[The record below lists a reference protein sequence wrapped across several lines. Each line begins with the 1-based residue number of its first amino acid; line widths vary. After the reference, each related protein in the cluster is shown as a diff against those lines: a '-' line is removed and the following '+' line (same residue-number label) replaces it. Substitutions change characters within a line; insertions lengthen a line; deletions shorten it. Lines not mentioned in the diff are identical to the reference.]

1 LESLRE
7 PWICFGDFNVIL
19 NDEEKE
25 GGKREYTS
33 CPNFLK
39 EIMFDLG
46 AVDLGFS
53 GNKFT
58 WSNKRW
64 GGNCIK

>member
-1 LESLRE
+1 M
-7 PWICFGDFNVIL
+7 IL

-25 GGKREYTS
+25 GCKREYTS

-39 EIMFDLG
+39 EIMFDFG
-46 AVDLGFS
+46 AVDLRFS
-53 GNKFT
+53 ENKFT

-64 GGNCIK
+64 DGNCIK